1 MKYIMFED
9 FSGEAVPVLFPSRIE
24 FVEMREQ
31 IPYATVLSAG
41 FVQLSGG
48 RIACHGESKTLG
60 VAARDIDGDLLTER
74 LANPE
79 L

>member
-9 FSGEAVPVLFPSRIE
+9 FSGEAVPILFPARIE

-41 FVQLSGG
+41 FVQLRNG
-48 RIACHGESKTLG
+48 RLACHGESKTLG
-60 VAARDIDGDLLTER
+60 VAARSIDGDLLTDR
-74 LANPE
+74 LGNPE